1 MDTCLDD
8 EELGALKDSLQM
20 SLSLLPS
27 NALIGL
33 ITFGRMVQVHEL
45 GCEGCSKSYVF
56 RGTKD
61 LQSKQVQEML
71 GKNTRRLPSYYIY
84 CIISGFTLLFVI
96 IFLLHLIYC
105 ISVGMGRPIPGQNPN
120 QPRGPGAQSL
130 PPANRFLQPVH
141 KCDMSLTD
149 LLGELQRD
157 PWPVGPGKR
166 PLRSTGVALSVATGL
181 LEASYANT
189 GARYVIKNIMYV
201 FCTCHNFIYNS
212 IYSIFSMLSMCLR
225 IMLFVGGPCS
235 QGPGQVVTDD
245 LRQPIRSH
253 HDIQKDN
260 AKHMKKATK
269 HYDALASR
277 AATNGHIID
286 IYSCALDQTGLLE
299 MRQCCNSTG
308 GHMVMGDSFN
318 SSLFKQTFQRVF
330 AKDAKGDLKMA
341 FNATL
346 EVKTSREI
354 KVSGAIGPCV
364 SLGVKG
370 SSVGE
375 QEVGLGGTCQWKFCS
390 LTPSTTTALFFEV
403 VNQHTAPIPQGGRG
417 CIQFITQYQHSNGQR
432 RIRVTTIARK

>member
-1 MDTCLDD
+1 M
-8 EELGALKDSLQM
+8 
-20 SLSLLPS
+20 
-27 NALIGL
+27 N
-33 ITFGRMVQVHEL
+33 
-45 GCEGCSKSYVF
+45 
-56 RGTKD
+56 
-61 LQSKQVQEML
+61 
-71 GKNTRRLPSYYIY
+71 
-84 CIISGFTLLFVI
+84 
-96 IFLLHLIYC
+96 
-105 ISVGMGRPIPGQNPN
+105 
-120 QPRGPGAQSL
+120 
-130 PPANRFLQPVH
+130 
-141 KCDMSLTD
+141 LTD

-166 PLRSTGVALSVATGL
+166 PLRSTGVALAVATGL

-189 GARYVIKNIMYV
+189 GARYLHIIINIAYIVINLTI
-201 FCTCHNFIYNS
+201 
-212 IYSIFSMLSMCLR
+212 LSKLICFR

-330 AKDAKGDLKMA
+330 GKDTKDDLKMA
-341 FNATL
+341 FNAIL

-364 SLGVKG
+364 SVGMKG

-390 LTPSTTTALFFEV
+390 LTPSITTALFFEI
-403 VNQHTAPIPQGGRG
+403 VNQQLQFCKVEEAVFNLLLNINIVVDKEELELLLLQG
-417 CIQFITQYQHSNGQR
+417 S
-432 RIRVTTIARK
+432 K